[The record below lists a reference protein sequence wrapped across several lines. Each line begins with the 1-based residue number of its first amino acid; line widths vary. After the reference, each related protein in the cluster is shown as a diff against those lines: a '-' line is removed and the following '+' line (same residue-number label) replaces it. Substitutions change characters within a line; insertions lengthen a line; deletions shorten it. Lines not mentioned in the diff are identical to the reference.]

1 MNRVIYLLVTALMVT
16 ALMSGCSLNDTA
28 CSADSLVCNDIYH
41 TTSSALDAG
50 TEEKSGYVPYDQLT
64 GDYSLENAKADNCV
78 VFENSRL
85 TSGSKAWREFI
96 DKTEAGE
103 KAFVRLAY
111 YYTLD
116 SQRVSPEL
124 YEEIKDDYPKL
135 FIKDLSFDCENYHLY
150 YAEGEKE
157 YESEYPYMMHYS
169 GKARSGAA
177 FSRYDCYILVRDK
190 NVTYEQIEKGML
202 SSILG
207 DQIDHVSVYT
217 NLIP

>member
-16 ALMSGCSLNDTA
+16 SLMSGCSLNDTA
-28 CSADSLVCNDIYH
+28 CSTDSLVCNDIFH
-41 TTSSALDAG
+41 TASSALEAG
-50 TEEKSGYVPYDQLT
+50 TKEKSGFVPYDQLPE
-64 GDYSLENAKADNCV
+64 DYSLENAKEDECV
-78 VFENSRL
+78 IFEDLHL
-85 TSGSKAWREFI
+85 TSGNKVWRRFA

-135 FIKDLSFDCENYHLY
+135 FIKDLSFDGENYRLY
-150 YAEGEKE
+150 YKEDEKE
-157 YESEYPYMMHYS
+157 YEYEYPYMIHYS

-177 FSRYDCYILVRDK
+177 FSRYDRYILVRDK
-190 NVTYEQIEKGML
+190 NVTYEQIERGML
-202 SSILG
+202 SSKMG